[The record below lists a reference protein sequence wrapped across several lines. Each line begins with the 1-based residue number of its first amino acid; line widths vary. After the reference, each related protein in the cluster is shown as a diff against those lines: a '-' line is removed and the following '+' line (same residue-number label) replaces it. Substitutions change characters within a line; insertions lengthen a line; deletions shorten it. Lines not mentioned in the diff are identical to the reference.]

1 MISSTHAPGGARKTK
16 GNWRTFTAPAALASF
31 PLGNVMTPEEL
42 KQYVEHRLS
51 ERGCSVHLGK
61 SGFERM
67 FRFTE
72 GTEDGMRALCHK
84 LASLGA
90 VQRDHKIDDALL
102 EVAISDIARG
112 DGIAARAAAAG
123 ADFGGADLASIDQ
136 LAAVLEARVAD
147 GAPE

>member
-31 PLGNVMTPEEL
+31 PLGDVMTPEEL

-72 GTEDGMRALCHK
+72 GTEDGTLALCHK

-90 VQRDHKIDDALL
+90 LQRDHKIDEDLL
-102 EVAISDIARG
+102 ELAIADMARG
-112 DGIAARAAAAG
+112 RGPAAG
-123 ADFGGADLASIDQ
+123 GLPVGTD
-136 LAAVLEARVAD
+136 V
-147 GAPE
+147 